1 MFPYRNNI
9 KIEIIPSKEL
19 SEVLPDI
26 AGQRAICDH
35 VRG

>member
-9 KIEIIPSKEL
+9 KIEIIPTKEL
-19 SEVLPDI
+19 SEELPDI
-26 AGQRAICDH
+26 AGQNTICDH